1 MRSVLL
7 ASSVLAVLGL
17 AVACGDSGER
27 QCRVGA
33 DCASGMCTAEG
44 TCAAPGGSNG
54 GTSSSGDADSS
65 TTDAPANDDGG
76 GSSSGDASLPGCS
89 PNKDGIITR
98 AEVPIQAGLKATFR
112 VAEDVDV
119 DTAGTPGPNGTRT
132 WDFSGPLADDAN
144 VIIETMALTNKWYA
158 PKYSGATYASKL
170 RSSSD
175 LIGVFETAP
184 ATLALRGVV
193 SPDDGTFRTEL
204 KYDPSVAVLSFPL
217 KMDDTWTS
225 DTSVSG
231 IAQGYIASYSEKY
244 ESVVDAKGTLK
255 TPLGTFDVLRVR
267 VLLTR
272 TVGLLTTKV
281 RTFAFVTECYG
292 TIATVTSED
301 DEGDVEFTHA
311 LEIRRIAP

>member
-1 MRSVLL
+1 MRSALF
-7 ASSVLAVLGL
+7 ASSALTLVGL
-17 AVACGDSGER
+17 AVACSDSGARE
-27 QCRVGA
+27 CRVGA
-33 DCASGMCTAEG
+33 DCASGMCTADG
-44 TCAAPGGSNG
+44 NCAAPGGS
-54 GTSSSGDADSS
+54 SGDPAGGDSGPS
-65 TTDAPANDDGG
+65 TTDAADNDGG
-76 GSSSGDASLPGCS
+76 GSSSGDATVPGCT
-89 PNKDGIITR
+89 PNKDGVITR
-98 AEVPIQAGLKATFR
+98 AEVPVQAGLRATFR
-112 VAEDVDV
+112 VAVDVDV
-119 DTAGTPGPNGTRT
+119 DTAGTPGPNGTRS
-132 WDFSGPLADDAN
+132 WDFSGALANDAN

-170 RSSSD
+170 RTTSD

-193 SPDDGTFRTEL
+193 SPDDGLYRTEL
-204 KYDPSVAVLSFPL
+204 AYDPSVAVLSFPL

-225 DTSVSG
+225 NTNVSG
-231 IAQGYIASYSEKY
+231 VAQGYPAAYTEKY

-272 TVGLLTTKV
+272 TIGLVTTKV

-292 TIATVTSED
+292 TVATVASED
-301 DEGDVEFTHA
+301 NETDIEFTRA

>member
-1 MRSVLL
+1 MRSVLF
-7 ASSVLAVLGL
+7 ASSALALVGL
-17 AVACGDSGER
+17 AVACSDSEAR
-27 QCRVGA
+27 ECRVGA

-44 TCAAPGGSNG
+44 TCAPLPGSSGGPAPG
-54 GTSSSGDADSS
+54 ADSGPG
-65 TTDAPANDDGG
+65 TGEAGDGDG
-76 GSSSGDASLPGCS
+76 AGSSSGDAALPGCTA
-89 PNKDGIITR
+89 NKDGVITR
-98 AEVPIQAGLKATFR
+98 AEVPIQAGLRATFR

-132 WDFSGPLADDAN
+132 WDFSGALANDAN
-144 VIIETMALTNKWYA
+144 VIIETMSLTNKWYA
-158 PKYSGATYASKL
+158 PKYSGATYATKL
-170 RSSSD
+170 RNSSD

-184 ATLALRGVV
+184 ATVALRGVV
-193 SPDDGTFRTEL
+193 SPDDGLYRTEL
-204 KYDPSVAVLSFPL
+204 AYAPSVAVLSFPL

-231 IAQGYIASYSEKY
+231 VAQGVPVAYDEKY

-272 TVGLLTTKV
+272 TVGVVVTTV

-292 TIATVTSED
+292 TVASVTSED
-301 DEGDVEFTHA
+301 NEGDVEFTHA

>member
-1 MRSVLL
+1 VRSALF
-7 ASSVLAVLGL
+7 ASSAFAVIALV
-17 AVACGDSGER
+17 VACTDSGARE
-27 QCRVGA
+27 CRVGA

-44 TCAAPGGSNG
+44 TCAAPGGSSG
-54 GTSSSGDADSS
+54 ASSSGDSGSS

-76 GSSSGDASLPGCS
+76 GSSGDATLPACS
-89 PNKDGIITR
+89 PNKDGVITR
-98 AEVPIQAGLKATFR
+98 AEVPIQAGLRATFR

-119 DTAGTPGPNGTRT
+119 DTAGTPGANGTRT
-132 WDFSGPLADDAN
+132 WDFSGALANDAN

-158 PKYSGATYASKL
+158 PKYSGATYSSKL
-170 RSSSD
+170 RTSSD
-175 LIGVFETAP
+175 LMGVFETAP

-193 SPDDGTFRTEL
+193 SPDDGLYRTEL
-204 KYDPSVAVLSFPL
+204 AYDPSVSVLSFPL
-217 KMDDTWTS
+217 KMDDTWTT

-231 IAQGYIASYSEKY
+231 VAEGYPVSYTEKY
-244 ESVVDAKGTLK
+244 ESVVDAKGSLK

-272 TVGLLTTKV
+272 TVGFVTTKV

-292 TIATVTSED
+292 TVATVVSED
-301 DEGDVEFTHA
+301 NEGDVEFTHA